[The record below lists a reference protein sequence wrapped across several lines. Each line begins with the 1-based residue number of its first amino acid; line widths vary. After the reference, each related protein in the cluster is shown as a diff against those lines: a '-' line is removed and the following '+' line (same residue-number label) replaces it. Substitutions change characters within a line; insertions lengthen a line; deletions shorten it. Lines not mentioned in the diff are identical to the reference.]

1 MIDEGEIGI
10 LVRGL
15 SIVVVAAEPAALPR
29 RSTVSRYAAGDWI
42 PVGSVDGRP
51 CCAAPLADGDGLGAG
66 LALTPLRALFDRLS
80 LPVLDTVGRALA
92 LVEFEVMHRHC
103 GRCGLPTEPVPRER
117 AKRCP
122 AGHGTFHPRI
132 APAVIILVTRG
143 DEMLLARNGEW
154 PAGRFSTVAGFVEPG
169 ESLEEAARREVH
181 EEVGVNVDALTYFGS
196 QPWPFG
202 RSLMLGFFG
211 AYAGGDIRV
220 DGTEIA
226 EADWFSATRL
236 PPKLPPPVSIAR
248 RLIDTFLASR

>member
-1 MIDEGEIGI
+1 MTDQGEIGI

-15 SIVVVAAEPAALPR
+15 SIVVVAGEPPALPW
-29 RSTVSRYAAGDWI
+29 RSAVSGYATGDWI
-42 PVGSVDGRP
+42 PVGSVEGHP

-66 LALTPLRALFDRLS
+66 LALLS
-80 LPVLDTVGRALA
+80 LPVLHTVGRALA
-92 LVEFEVMHRHC
+92 LVEFELMHRHC
-103 GRCGLPTEPVPRER
+103 GRCGLLTEPVPGER

-122 AGHGTFHPRI
+122 AGHGIFHPRI

-154 PAGRFSTVAGFVEPG
+154 PAGRFSAVAGFVEPG

-248 RLIDTFLASR
+248 RLIDAFLASR